1 MPRVF
6 YRLAKNNP
14 PTTQDVLSQAALRK
28 PQPRMDADFLRKW
41 EGLSVFDSLADVQ
54 RLGQQRRW
62 RIGEYIATLLIPD
75 DAPIT
80 YGEPEFEGSSHWL
93 LYDEHGRMLDED
105 DAPYLLRCVTD
116 VIHGPSSVR

>member
-28 PQPRMDADFLRKW
+28 PPPRMDADFLRKW

-62 RIGEYIATLLIPD
+62 RIGEYIATLLI
-75 DAPIT
+75 
-80 YGEPEFEGSSHWL
+80 S
-93 LYDEHGRMLDED
+93 D